1 MQERRFSRQ
10 REQIYQTVC
19 ATAEHPTAEMV
30 YEHLKP
36 QMPRLSLGT
45 VYRNLRQMAQEGRI
59 MELPGPVARFDAV
72 TQPHTH
78 FRCVRCGAV
87 SDLPIAYDASLDA
100 LTSGDGRVVEYH
112 SLCFFGLCPACAAEQ
127 GST

>member
-36 QMPRLSLGT
+36 QMPR
-45 VYRNLRQMAQEGRI
+45 
-59 MELPGPVARFDAV
+59 
-72 TQPHTH
+72 
-78 FRCVRCGAV
+78 
-87 SDLPIAYDASLDA
+87 
-100 LTSGDGRVVEYH
+100 
-112 SLCFFGLCPACAAEQ
+112 
-127 GST
+127 